1 MSTNLSKSKYLVA
14 LQCKK
19 RLWLESHRRDLIPP
33 VSPAQER
40 VFSQGHVVGGIAR
53 ECFPGGLLLDED
65 PMQWASALEATKAA
79 LAAGTSVIFEPC
91 FLANNCIVRADILVL
106 RPDAS
111 FDLIEVKSTTR
122 TKIEHIWDLAV
133 QTYVLE
139 ASGLSVARTLLMHLN
154 TACRYPVLIDLFAT
168 DDLTRDVRKYLPEVG
183 PNLAT
188 MKDSLAMPDEP
199 SVRLGSHCFSPYEC
213 PFFGYCSKLWSLS
226 TPSVFDIPHLGSER
240 KDELAARGILSLDAI
255 PDDEPLGP
263 QGERFVRL
271 YKSGSKEI
279 DNPGIHSWLSALHY
293 PLYFLDFETDAPA
306 IPRFI
311 GLGPFGSFPFQFSLH
326 ILAADGSLTEAP
338 GYLHTDPSDPRRAVA
353 EALLAQI
360 GPEGTLIAYNASFE
374 KGVIKELATFFPDIS
389 APLLSF
395 PPRFAD
401 LLDIFRK
408 FYIDPAFGGSNSI
421 KAVLPVICP
430 DLSYSTLEV
439 GNGQDA
445 QAAWARLIS
454 TPDPA
459 EKAKLA
465 AALRAYCGLDTMAMV
480 RLFQFLDEGYS
491 R

>member
-1 MSTNLSKSKYLVA
+1 
-14 LQCKK
+14 
-19 RLWLESHRRDLIPP
+19 
-33 VSPAQER
+33 
-40 VFSQGHVVGGIAR
+40 
-53 ECFPGGLLLDED
+53 
-65 PMQWASALEATKAA
+65 
-79 LAAGTSVIFEPC
+79 
-91 FLANNCIVRADILVL
+91 
-106 RPDAS
+106 
-111 FDLIEVKSTTR
+111 
-122 TKIEHIWDLAV
+122 
-133 QTYVLE
+133 
-139 ASGLSVARTLLMHLN
+139 MHLN
-154 TACRYPVLIDLFAT
+154 TACRYPVLVDLFAT

-188 MKDSLAMPDEP
+188 MKDSLAMPSEP

-213 PFFGYCSKLWSLS
+213 PFFGYCSKLWSLP
-226 TPSVFDIPHLGSER
+226 TPSIFDIPHLGAED
-240 KDELAARGILSLDAI
+240 KDDLAARGILSLDAI
-255 PDDEPLGP
+255 PDDELLGP

-279 DNPGIHSWLSALHY
+279 DVPGIHAWLTSLHY

-306 IPRFI
+306 IPRFE

-338 GYLHTDPSDPRRAVA
+338 GYLHTDPSDSRRAIA

-360 GPEGTLIAYNASFE
+360 GPDGTLIAYNASFE
-374 KGVIKELATFFPDIS
+374 KGVIKELAAFFPDIS
-389 APLLSF
+389 APLLSL

-408 FYIDPAFGGSNSI
+408 FYIDPDFGGSNSI
-421 KAVLPVICP
+421 KAVLPVLCP

-454 TPDPA
+454 TPDPD

-465 AALRAYCGLDTMAMV
+465 DALRTYCGLDTMAMV
-480 RLFQFLDEGYS
+480 RLFLFLDERRYA